1 MFKYIKIAALLYC
14 LCLVA
19 CTTANY
25 TPININFAADSNSI
39 IISNIEKAGLFKLKA
54 NLQIDTTYQNLV
66 SVLQTPA
73 EDDST
78 SIEKVWPGRLS
89 LQGDSL
95 VFTPDT
101 PFVKGKYYLV
111 ETMLNTKF
119 ATSREIVTADVGH
132 ALKPKQQLLKR

>member
-1 MFKYIKIAALLYC
+1 MFKYIKLAAVLYC
-14 LCLVA
+14 MCLFA

-25 TPININFAADSNSI
+25 TPIAIHFSSDSNTI
-39 IISNIEKAGLFKLKA
+39 ILANIEKAGLYKLKA
-54 NLQIDTTYQNLV
+54 NLETDSTYQNLV

-78 SIEKVWPGRLS
+78 SMEVVWPGKLS

-95 VFTPDT
+95 IFKPDR

-119 ATSREIVTADVGH
+119 ATGKEIVKADVGH
-132 ALKPKQQLLKR
+132 AIKPQQELLKR